1 MVPLRVVRKLQNA
14 GLDCDLVLGTLTAQL
29 GDPSGQDK
37 TRPFLP
43 WDDVEMNAARLS
55 EMVFKVLDRD
65 KTKTHWNHTFVADMP
80 IPVFLTTLVSKF
92 TVASL
97 MARDAF
103 RKRGESGVRMH
114 ELLVPLLQGWD
125 SVKLETELE
134 VGGNDQLFN
143 FQVTR
148 DLQSAHGQK
157 PEDCILTPIINGTD
171 GRKMS
176 KSFDNCV
183 WLDDSPTDV
192 FGKTM
197 SIPDEQVEQ
206 WAALLTDLDIEWLRT
221 LHPMVAKKTLALT
234 LTQALHGFEAGPG
247 AAETFER
254 NIQRK
259 TVPDEMPDVSRG
271 TLISIVVTM
280 RECSKSAARKL
291 LAAGAIKVDGVK
303 IMDLDF
309 VPEGGAVIQAGKRVW
324 GRVLVPATH
333 G

>member
-1 MVPLRVVRKLQNA
+1 MVPLRIVRKLQDA
-14 GLDCDLVLGTLTAQL
+14 GLTCDLVMGTMTAQL

-43 WDDVEMNAARLS
+43 WAEVEANADSLS
-55 EMVFKVLDRD
+55 RMAFKVLDEAR
-65 KTKTHWNHTFVADMP
+65 TTIHRNHTFVADMP

-97 MARDAF
+97 MGRDAF
-103 RKRGESGVRMH
+103 RKRGEAGVRMH

-125 SVKLETELE
+125 SVTLKTELE
-134 VGGNDQLFN
+134 VGGNDQMFN

-148 DLQSAHGQK
+148 DLQAAHDQR

-183 WLDDSPTDV
+183 WLDDTPTDV

-197 SIPDEQVEQ
+197 SIPDEQVEA
-206 WAALLTDLDIEWLRT
+206 WAALLTDLDIDALRQM
-221 LHPMVAKKTLALT
+221 HPMAAKKALAHDLT
-234 LTQALHGFEAGPG
+234 RQLHGDEAANAAEAG
-247 AAETFER
+247 FER
-254 NIQRK
+254 NVQRGR
-259 TVPDEMPDVSRG
+259 VPADIPDVSRE
-271 TLISIVVTM
+271 TLLGIVVAL
-280 RECSKSAARKL
+280 RGCSKTAARKL

-303 IMDLDF
+303 VKAIDF
-309 VPEGGAVIQAGKRVW
+309 VPEVGGVIQAGKRVW
-324 GRVLVPATH
+324 GRAV
-333 G
+333 